1 MLIYDSFSFIG
12 RKHYTIGKISFV
24 SLTYIY
30 IYMCRHSRKCTH
42 YKMIISFISFCY
54 FNHKQ

>member
-30 IYMCRHSRKCTH
+30 IYVATVASVLTTR
-42 YKMIISFISFCY
+42 
-54 FNHKQ
+54 